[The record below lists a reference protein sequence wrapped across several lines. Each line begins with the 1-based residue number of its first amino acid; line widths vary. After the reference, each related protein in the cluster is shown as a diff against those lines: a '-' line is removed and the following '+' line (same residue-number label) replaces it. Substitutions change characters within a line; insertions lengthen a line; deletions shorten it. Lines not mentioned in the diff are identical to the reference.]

1 MNNLKANRVITLKQV
16 GINKKD
22 VEDYRKSSRKY
33 FVQYRGGENNV
44 ISQKILAKVATLA
57 NICRKNGVE
66 LCGALFDNKEHS
78 IIMRY
83 FDKKKVSREEL
94 EKLLD
99 FENLTM
105 EANTASEIAK
115 LLEESSESE
124 SDPQSVI
131 KSFVLFVR
139 ERSGSGEITWN
150 DLIERLRELYLE
162 DSLFGIRVQRF
173 SKPAYWEIFFNHFDT
188 VDYKD
193 GIVKLTFDQ
202 EYYDETERENAYEFL
217 VEHGIDT
224 NEDGSI
230 MSQVAGKWG
239 ELSEDERDD
248 MISALGAIYST
259 HFVAKSRVDI
269 TNDEV
274 KKITMTNADLVPE
287 VGLRDYTITF
297 KDGDMIGLRF

>member
-1 MNNLKANRVITLKQV
+1 MT
-16 GINKKD
+16 
-22 VEDYRKSSRKY
+22 
-33 FVQYRGGENNV
+33 
-44 ISQKILAKVATLA
+44 
-57 NICRKNGVE
+57 
-66 LCGALFDNKEHS
+66 NKEHS

-83 FDKKKVSREEL
+83 FDKKKISREEL

-105 EANTASEIAK
+105 EANTAFEIAK
-115 LLEESSESE
+115 LLKELPESE

-131 KSFVLFVR
+131 KNFVLFVR
-139 ERSGSGEITWN
+139 ERSGSGEITWD

-162 DSLFGIRVQRF
+162 DSAFGIRVQRF
-173 SKPAYWEIFFNHFDT
+173 SKPVYWEIFFNHFST
-188 VDYKD
+188 TDYED

-217 VEHGIDT
+217 DEHGIDT
-224 NEDGSI
+224 NEEGSI
-230 MSQVAGKWG
+230 MSQAAGKWG
-239 ELSEDERDD
+239 ELSEDERDN

-259 HFVAKSRVDI
+259 HFVDKSRVDI

-274 KKITMTNADLVPE
+274 KKITMANADLVPE